1 MRLLK
6 LIKRDLND
14 KQAIFWPK
22 TDVDSSI
29 LDYPLAIIAAPFEI
43 LGALRRKKTHQSG
56 RKHSPEPVAQAPSPR
71 KPTIAE
77 LWAKLVRDLRDAD
90 LLPVSPE
97 ELAEI
102 KAQIELRSLKQME
115 QYVDGAL

>member
-1 MRLLK
+1 MRLFDI
-6 LIKRDLND
+6 IKRDLND

-22 TDVDSSI
+22 TDVDRSI
-29 LDYPLAIIAAPFEI
+29 LDYPLALVSAPFEL
-43 LGALRRKKTHQSG
+43 LGALRRKKAYQG
-56 RKHSPEPVAQAPSPR
+56 EARHSPEPVAEAPSPR

-77 LWAKLVRDLRDAD
+77 LKAKLDRDLGDAD

-97 ELAEI
+97 ERAEI

-115 QYVDGAL
+115 HSVDGTL